1 MATRWRR
8 IWTSRPSSAARPI
21 SEAAEPGTPEDRP
34 SYLTSALLGAAGLPH
49 LFTTRHFP
57 GERAPE
63 NPAAP
68 FGTAAAQTVAAR
80 AGLDGAG
87 AAFLK
92 QVHGADVRRVR
103 QAGLAGT
110 GDALLSDEPG
120 RPLAIFSADCL
131 PVVLYDRAAPRLAV
145 AHAGWRGTVQAVA
158 RAAVQAMIDAGS
170 RPEALVAAIGPS
182 IGPCCYEV
190 DRPVIDR
197 LAAAFPGRW
206 GEWVTPKGPDA
217 HGEARWMLDLWKA
230 NEDQLVSA
238 GITPDRI
245 DNLRLCTSCRVDLL
259 FSYRRGGGR
268 GRLITAAAIPS
279 GPAEAGGAC

>member
-1 MATRWRR
+1 NLTQYP
-8 IWTSRPSSAARPI
+8 TSA
-21 SEAAEPGTPEDRP
+21 AAEPGATGEPP
-34 SYLTSALLGAAGLPH
+34 GYLTSALLAAAGLPH

-57 GERAPE
+57 GVRAPE

-68 FGTAAAQTVAAR
+68 FGTAAAQAVAAR

-92 QVHGADVRRVR
+92 QVHGAEVRHAR

-110 GDALLSDEPG
+110 GDALLTEEPG

-131 PVVLYDRAAPRLAV
+131 PVVIYDRAAPRLAV

-158 RAAVQAMIDAGS
+158 RAAVQAMITAGS

-197 LAAAFPGRW
+197 LTAAFPDRW
-206 GEWVTPKGPDA
+206 REWVTPKGPDA
-217 HGEARWMLDLWKA
+217 RGEARWMLDLWKA
-230 NEDQLVSA
+230 NEAQLVSA
-238 GITPDRI
+238 GITPARI
-245 DNLRLCTSCRVDLL
+245 DNLALCTSCRVDLL

-268 GRLITAAAIPS
+268 GRLITSAAIPG